1 VQRTFLPLGAVG
13 SGHLKNLF
21 GDALDYFASA
31 VVLVPLP
38 LSLEAV
44 ERFLGGLPP
53 HPTYSSYF
61 RQITGVGRIGG
72 ENSGHHATVER

>member
-1 VQRTFLPLGAVG
+1 VQRTFLPLGAVA
-13 SGHLKNLF
+13 SGHLKNLAR
-21 GDALDYFASA
+21 DALDYLASA

-53 HPTYSSYF
+53 HSTYSRHFCQNDES
-61 RQITGVGRIGG
+61 R
-72 ENSGHHATVER
+72 